1 MNTNMDEVAARRVD
15 AEIAR
20 LIIEASKL
28 SIEATK
34 LSAET
39 AKINSKL
46 RWKPFV
52 WASALVPAA
61 IVVGKYVAH

>member
-1 MNTNMDEVAARRVD
+1 MDEVAARRVD

-20 LIIEASKL
+20 LI
-28 SIEATK
+28 IEATK